1 MPGTGTGRARPP
13 NRHGWGRCSK
23 CSVPDAL
30 TDLVK
35 KRVEI
40 LTPLYSTTS
49 YAAWCDSPRKVEDGV
64 IFVDT
69 DNPQLE
75 STVKLITYSD
85 WTNVLYRKNYTSR
98 NCSGSSLTEMR
109 YLLSVMMK
117 PTLRTADESG
127 LS

>member
-1 MPGTGTGRARPP
+1 MPPG
-13 NRHGWGRCSK
+13 
-23 CSVPDAL
+23 V
-30 TDLVK
+30 
-35 KRVEI
+35 
-40 LTPLYSTTS
+40 
-49 YAAWCDSPRKVEDGV
+49 DSPRKVEDGV

-75 STVKLITYSD
+75 STVKLLTYSD

-98 NCSGSSLTEMR
+98 NCSGSSITEMR

>member
-1 MPGTGTGRARPP
+1 MPPG
-13 NRHGWGRCSK
+13 
-23 CSVPDAL
+23 V
-30 TDLVK
+30 
-35 KRVEI
+35 
-40 LTPLYSTTS
+40 
-49 YAAWCDSPRKVEDGV
+49 DSPRKVEDGV

-98 NCSGSSLTEMR
+98 NCCSGSSITEMR